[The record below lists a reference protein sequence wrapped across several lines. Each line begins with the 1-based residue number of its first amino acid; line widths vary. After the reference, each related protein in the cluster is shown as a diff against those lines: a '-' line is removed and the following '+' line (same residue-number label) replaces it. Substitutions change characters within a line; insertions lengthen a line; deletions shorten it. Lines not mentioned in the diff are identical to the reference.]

1 MKKLMIIAVMAAGL
15 FLTGAGQM
23 SAQSKSV
30 AGEWDAAMET
40 PGGVRNFKIVFKVD
54 GEKLTG
60 TVKRSDGD
68 LPLQG
73 TVKGAD
79 LSFAYTIQYNGHDLE
94 MDMTGK
100 VTGDAI
106 SGSVSFGDRATP
118 LGAPNAHPPQSPRP
132 ISD

>member
-1 MKKLMIIAVMAAGL
+1 MKKLMIIAVMTAGL
-15 FLTGAGQM
+15 FLTGAGQIF
-23 SAQSKSV
+23 AQSKSV

-106 SGSVSFGDRATP
+106 SGSVSFGGQGDATWSAKRTP
-118 LGAPNAHPPQSPRP
+118 AAKPKAN
-132 ISD
+132 